1 MNFDL
6 TKAKEVFKKA
16 KKVVHNENTDITLFL
31 LWKPSNH
38 KEMLFSKAEIGKE
51 EKDSFIKRFDGNY
64 NENDTYCSYSVILEK
79 TSKKICI
86 EKNNFYPLMEKY
98 IFALDTNVSD
108 KDKQYNEDL
117 TIVVN
122 HLNYVKGYC
131 ADFFD
136 RSSQQH
142 VYLFGTTT
150 SFNSMTKQK
159 ALGMVGNVST
169 TGIKKL
175 GEEDK
180 ILGFKPNTT
189 CFILNDYCIIN
200 SKHDF
205 ENTFGLLEE
214 YKKSANKVIDAMNK
228 RADFFQNISQMK
240 SDLKAKPIYAR
251 SLVKFAKHANRIN
264 NLTSHLKEIE
274 KVVKSDNF
282 KNNYDKIQL
291 NSKGI
296 VYTTDSMEQFLSLLN
311 EKPVSSLIT
320 GDEFLADRDE

>member
-1 MNFDL
+1 
-6 TKAKEVFKKA
+6 
-16 KKVVHNENTDITLFL
+16 
-31 LWKPSNH
+31 
-38 KEMLFSKAEIGKE
+38 
-51 EKDSFIKRFDGNY
+51 
-64 NENDTYCSYSVILEK
+64 
-79 TSKKICI
+79 
-86 EKNNFYPLMEKY
+86 
-98 IFALDTNVSD
+98 
-108 KDKQYNEDL
+108 
-117 TIVVN
+117 
-122 HLNYVKGYC
+122 
-131 ADFFD
+131 
-136 RSSQQH
+136 
-142 VYLFGTTT
+142 
-150 SFNSMTKQK
+150 
-159 ALGMVGNVST
+159 MVGNVST